1 MCISF
6 SVKYPQTFWDSGMSL
21 SSMSTDIYNMYTQPF
36 NPQLVIKTL
45 VETHDKNPN
54 DQTNVYAWTVI
65 L

>member
-1 MCISF
+1 
-6 SVKYPQTFWDSGMSL
+6 MSL